1 MGIKL
6 DKDPLIVE
14 QNNYLPKIVH
24 IYLVYD
30 LDAKKL
36 KGQETL
42 VTISKLRIGYL
53 D

>member
-14 QNNYLPKIVH
+14 QNNYLPKIVN
-24 IYLVYD
+24 IYIGYD
-30 LDAKKL
+30 LDAKKP

-42 VTISKLRIGYL
+42 LKISKLRIGYL